1 MAVRASA
8 IKPRTGPQGQGT
20 MTDRLG
26 TRLKLG
32 IVIPST
38 NSIVQPETDS
48 MRPRGVTNHIGRI
61 HIPDLP
67 LTNDAEFSQI
77 MTAIGP
83 DLFGAVDRV
92 MSCRPAH
99 LIMAMSIPT
108 FWGGMAGATE
118 LRQRLQAR
126 SGVAVSLGSL
136 ACAEALR
143 RFPQVRTVGILTP
156 YQPVG
161 DAQVAGF
168 FTENE
173 WRVGAVH
180 SLKRPSEVLIG
191 HATESD
197 LRDGLKALAA
207 QGVDAI
213 VQAGTDLAM
222 ADLAGEAERWLG
234 IPVLAINVATYWS
247 ALRAC
252 GIDDKIHGFGALL
265 SEH

>member
-1 MAVRASA
+1 
-8 IKPRTGPQGQGT
+8 

-26 TRLKLG
+26 YRLKLG

-38 NSIVQPETDS
+38 NCTVQPETDG

-67 LTNDAEFSQI
+67 LTNDTEFEQI
-77 MTAIGP
+77 MVAIEP
-83 DLFGAVDRV
+83 DLYGAVDRV
-92 MSCRPAH
+92 MSCKPGH

-108 FWGGMAGATE
+108 FWGGMAGAE
-118 LRQRLQAR
+118 QLRVRLEKR
-126 SGVAVSLGSL
+126 SGVTVSLGSL

-143 RFPQVRTVGILTP
+143 RFPQVRTIGILTP
-156 YQPVG
+156 YQPIG

-168 FTENE
+168 FQENG
-173 WRVGAVH
+173 WRVSAVH

-191 HATESD
+191 HATERE
-197 LRDGLKALAA
+197 LRDGLKTLAA

-234 IPVLAINVATYWS
+234 IPVIAINVATSWS
-247 ALRAC
+247 ALRAN
-252 GIDDKIHGFGALL
+252 GIADRIQGFGALL

>member
-1 MAVRASA
+1 
-8 IKPRTGPQGQGT
+8 

-26 TRLKLG
+26 YRLKLG
-32 IVIPST
+32 IVVPST
-38 NSIVQPETDS
+38 NSIVQPETDA

-67 LTNDAEFSQI
+67 LTNDTEFEQI
-77 MTAIGP
+77 MVAIEP
-83 DLFGAVDRV
+83 DLYGAVDRV
-92 MSCRPAH
+92 MSCKPGH

-108 FWGGMAGATE
+108 FWGGTAGAAE
-118 LRQRLQAR
+118 LKARLERRA
-126 SGVAVSLGSL
+126 GVPVSLGSL

-143 RFPQVRTVGILTP
+143 KFPAVRAIGILTP

-168 FTENE
+168 FEQQG

-180 SLKRPSEVLIG
+180 SLRRPSEVLIG
-191 HATESD
+191 HATAAD
-197 LRDGLKALAA
+197 LRDGLKTLAA
-207 QGVDAI
+207 QGVDAV

-222 ADLAGEAERWLG
+222 ADLAGTAERWLG
-234 IPVLAINVATYWS
+234 IPVIAINVATYWS
-247 ALRAC
+247 ALRAS
-252 GIDDKIHGFGALL
+252 GIGDRIDGFGSLL

>member
-1 MAVRASA
+1 
-8 IKPRTGPQGQGT
+8 

-26 TRLKLG
+26 YRLKLG

-38 NSIVQPETDS
+38 NSIVQPETDG

-61 HIPDLP
+61 LIPDLP
-67 LTNDAEFSQI
+67 LTNDSEFEQI
-77 MTAIGP
+77 ITAIGP

-108 FWGGMAGATE
+108 FWGGVVGAARLRERMEARAG
-118 LRQRLQAR
+118 
-126 SGVAVSLGSL
+126 VKVSLGSTC
-136 ACAEALR
+136 CAEALR
-143 RFPQVRTVGILTP
+143 KFPDVRSIGILTP

-161 DAQVAGF
+161 DAHVARF
-168 FTENE
+168 FAESA
-173 WRVGAVH
+173 WRVAAVH

-191 HATESD
+191 HATEAD
-197 LRDGLKALAA
+197 LRDGLKTLAA

-213 VQAGTDLAM
+213 VQAGTDLAL

-234 IPVLAINVATYWS
+234 IPVIAINVATYWS
-247 ALRAC
+247 ALRAN
-252 GIDDKIHGFGALL
+252 GIHDRIRGFGALL
-265 SEH
+265 AEH

>member
-1 MAVRASA
+1 
-8 IKPRTGPQGQGT
+8 

-26 TRLKLG
+26 YRLKLG
-32 IVIPST
+32 VVIPST
-38 NSIVQPETDS
+38 NSIVQPETDA
-48 MRPRGVTNHIGRI
+48 MRPPGVTNHIGRI

-67 LTNDAEFSQI
+67 LTNDTEFEQI
-77 MTAIGP
+77 MVAIEP
-83 DLFGAVDRV
+83 DLYGAVDRV
-92 MSCRPAH
+92 MSCKPGH

-108 FWGGMAGATE
+108 FWGGMGGAE
-118 LRQRLQAR
+118 QLKARLETR
-126 SGVAVSLGSL
+126 SGVTVSLGSL

-156 YQPVG
+156 YQPIG

-168 FTENE
+168 FEENG

-191 HATESD
+191 HATEQD
-197 LRDGLKALAA
+197 LRDGLKTLAA

-234 IPVLAINVATYWS
+234 IPVIAINVATYWS
-247 ALRAC
+247 ALRAN
-252 GIDDKIHGFGALL
+252 GIEDRVRGFGSLL

>member
-1 MAVRASA
+1 
-8 IKPRTGPQGQGT
+8 

-26 TRLKLG
+26 CRLKLG

-38 NSIVQPETDS
+38 NTIVQPETDA
-48 MRPRGVTNHIGRI
+48 MRPHGVTNHIGRI

-92 MSCRPAH
+92 MSCKPAH

-108 FWGGMAGATE
+108 FWGGMAGAAD
-118 LRQRLQAR
+118 LQKRLEAR
-126 SGVAVSLGSL
+126 AGVGTSLGSL
-136 ACAEALR
+136 ACVEALR
-143 RFPQVRTVGILTP
+143 RFPQVRSIGILTP
-156 YQPVG
+156 YQPIG
-161 DAQVAGF
+161 DAQVAHF
-168 FTENE
+168 FEENG
-173 WRVGAVH
+173 WRVGGIH

-191 HATESD
+191 HATERD
-197 LRDGLKALAA
+197 LRDGLQALAA
-207 QGVDAI
+207 KGVDAI

-234 IPVLAINVATYWS
+234 IPVIAINVATYWS
-247 ALRAC
+247 ALRSN
-252 GIDDKIHGFGALL
+252 GIEDRVRGFGALL
-265 SEH
+265 AEH